1 MRPGYA
7 MHLFLSFFIN
17 KAISF
22 FPYVLSLISENMIS
36 FLYGDFSC
44 QDPISSQYE
53 EVSSR
58 SLRSLSTDHS
68 LDEFDAADLLYSSVS
83 EPGSQRGASSQGQ
96 GEYGLVGPATLP
108 RAQRDKDDAVMYEL
122 VGSRPPSKS
131 APPTYE
137 MVQSSKKNTVENA
150 EGLYDLVQDVQRQE
164 SPKPLEEGSTGQ
176 EEPAAPQIPADTDA
190 EKQDQTSLYSTVTR
204 DRSRKK
210 KPSVRGLSMIT
221 EGENEGVEELSPVPT
236 PEETAPPLPAKSV
249 DEGYAIYEIKRFL
262 EETAKEDEENG
273 IRYQK
278 TNGNEQEP
286 DASPVRSGSAFQQL
300 KAFLQELDSTES
312 D

>member
-1 MRPGYA
+1 M
-7 MHLFLSFFIN
+7 
-17 KAISF
+17 
-22 FPYVLSLISENMIS
+22 LSLISENMIS

-68 LDEFDAADLLYSSVS
+68 LDEFDAADLLYSTVS
-83 EPGSQRGASSQGQ
+83 EPGNQRGASSQGQ

-108 RAQRDKDDAVMYEL
+108 RAQRNKDDAVMYEL

-137 MVQSSKKNTVENA
+137 MVQSSKKNTVESA
-150 EGLYDLVQDVQRQE
+150 EGLYDLVQNVQRQE
-164 SPKPLEEGSTGQ
+164 SPKPLGEGSMGQ
-176 EEPAAPQIPADTDA
+176 EEPAAPQIHADTDA
-190 EKQDQTSLYSTVTR
+190 EKQEQTSLYSTVTR

-221 EGENEGVEELSPVPT
+221 EGENEEVEELSPVPT
-236 PEETAPPLPAKSV
+236 PEETAPSLPPKSV
-249 DEGYAIYEIKRFL
+249 DEVNAIYEIKRFL
-262 EETAKEDEENG
+262 EETATEDEENG
-273 IRYQK
+273 ISYQK
-278 TNGNEQEP
+278 TNGKEEEP
-286 DASPVRSGSAFQQL
+286 DVFPVRSGSAFQQL

>member
-1 MRPGYA
+1 M
-7 MHLFLSFFIN
+7 
-17 KAISF
+17 
-22 FPYVLSLISENMIS
+22 LSLISENNIS
-36 FLYGDFSC
+36 FLCGDFSC

-83 EPGSQRGASSQGQ
+83 EPGNQRGASSQGQ

-137 MVQSSKKNTVENA
+137 MVQSSKKNTVESA
-150 EGLYDLVQDVQRQE
+150 EGLYDLVQNVQRQE

-176 EEPAAPQIPADTDA
+176 EEPAAPQIHADTDA
-190 EKQDQTSLYSTVTR
+190 EKQEQTSLYSTVTR

-221 EGENEGVEELSPVPT
+221 EGENEEVEELSPVPT
-236 PEETAPPLPAKSV
+236 PEETAPSLPAKSV

-273 IRYQK
+273 ISYQK